1 MANQYGNPYGTIP
14 NYLTRS
20 LTIPNGSSGAVS
32 PGTVTNVSP
41 KSPAPL
47 GKVPQSPNGLYQNGI
62 LGQLTGSFDDSSSAG
77 YMAPPSD
84 PSYSVPEPT
93 FPAPPTTG
101 SPATSSSTST
111 SGGTGPDLLLI
122 GDTALSLIPGI
133 GGAVG
138 LLGGVLNGVFGGEE
152 SKRLEDPITT
162 EALKRLTSARDS
174 ITNIDPE
181 ANRRM
186 TDQTL
191 ATQQG
196 AAVQNALNASQSQLA
211 NQGVGG
217 DIVAPNVGAIANS
230 TAAVGAAGQ
239 FAGARSQ
246 NNMHA
251 IEMEQ
256 QRAQQLNQNAA
267 DYGAQA
273 AQVNLLH
280 QQKQNFGSTLGNA
293 LLGGIAGAGSGGGIL
308 GQLGQVVTKDKTKIK
323 VGDSTTG

>member
-1 MANQYGNPYGTIP
+1 MITAPSA
-14 NYLTRS
+14 YL
-20 LTIPNGSSGAVS
+20 PAAPSSPRKEES
-32 PGTVTNVSP
+32 
-41 KSPAPL
+41 
-47 GKVPQSPNGLYQNGI
+47 
-62 LGQLTGSFDDSSSAG
+62 
-77 YMAPPSD
+77 
-84 PSYSVPEPT
+84 T
-93 FPAPPTTG
+93 FL
-101 SPATSSSTST
+101 
-111 SGGTGPDLLLI
+111 DLL
-122 GDTALSLIPGI
+122 PGI

-138 LLGGVLNGVFGGEE
+138 LVGGVLGGLFGGDEFN
-152 SKRLEDPITT
+152 RREDRITT
-162 EALKRLTSARDS
+162 ETLERLTSARDS
-174 ITNIDPE
+174 ITNINAE

-186 TDQTL
+186 NDQGL

-217 DIVAPNVGAIANS
+217 DIAAPNIGAIANS

-239 FAGARSQ
+239 FAGARTQ

-280 QQKQNFGSTLGNA
+280 EQKQNFGSTLGNS
-293 LLGGIAGAGSGGGIL
+293 LLGGLAGAGTGVGIL
-308 GQLGQVVTKDKTKIK
+308 GQIGVAATNKKNK
-323 VGDSTTG
+323 VSLEGTV

>member
-1 MANQYGNPYGTIP
+1 MGRYDNPYS
-14 NYLTRS
+14 YLKPLPTQRH
-20 LTIPNGSSGAVS
+20 LTVQDGSNGAVS
-32 PGTVTNVSP
+32 PDTITQTQPRQVKIG
-41 KSPAPL
+41 
-47 GKVPQSPNGLYQNGI
+47 GLPSNGI
-62 LGQLTGSFDDSSSAG
+62 LGQMGSSFDDPSNPG
-77 YMAPPSD
+77 YMAPPPD
-84 PSYSVPEPT
+84 PSYDSPEPT
-93 FPAPPTTG
+93 YAPNPTTSG
-101 SPATSSSTST
+101 TGASASVSAGG
-111 SGGTGPDLLLI
+111 GGTDLLKM
-122 GDTALSLIPGI
+122 GTDALSLIPGI

-138 LLGGVLNGVFGGEE
+138 LVGGILNGVFGGEE
-152 SKRLEDPITT
+152 SKRVEDPITT
-162 EALKRLTSARDS
+162 EALKRLTSARDT
-174 ITNIDPE
+174 ITNVDPE

-196 AAVQNALNASQSQLA
+196 AAVQNALNSSQSQLA

-217 DIVAPNVGAIANS
+217 DIAAPGISAVANS
-230 TAAVGAAGQ
+230 TAAIGAAGQ

-256 QRAQQLNQNAA
+256 QRARDLNQNAA

-293 LLGGIAGAGSGGGIL
+293 LLGGIAGAGSGAGIL
-308 GQLGQVVTKDKTKIK
+308 GQLGQVVTKQNSK
-323 VGDSTTG
+323 VKNGADVTEPD

>member
-1 MANQYGNPYGTIP
+1 MGYSPWSTSASGT
-14 NYLTRS
+14 
-20 LTIPNGSSGAVS
+20 
-32 PGTVTNVSP
+32 
-41 KSPAPL
+41 APL
-47 GKVPQSPNGLYQNGI
+47 PDMKGGRSTRKADG
-62 LGQLTGSFDDSSSAG
+62 
-77 YMAPPSD
+77 
-84 PSYSVPEPT
+84 
-93 FPAPPTTG
+93 
-101 SPATSSSTST
+101 TSSSSD
-111 SGGTGPDLLLI
+111 GGFDLGTAVNTG
-122 GDTALSLIPGI
+122 LSLIPGI

-196 AAVQNALNASQSQLA
+196 AAVQNALNTSQSQLA

-217 DIVAPNVGAIANS
+217 DIVAPNIGAIANS

-293 LLGGIAGAGSGGGIL
+293 LLGGIAGAGSGAGIL
-308 GQLGQVVTKDKTKIK
+308 GQLGKVVTDDKVTI
-323 VGDSTTG
+323 GSSEIDPLTGKPKKKE